1 MTLIIPKF
9 NYQPIDRVSE
19 NGKRFYQT
27 PDGGKVSSVTTILE
41 KTKSAESVAALQNW
55 RKAVGVAK
63 AQEITTAAANR
74 GTRMHSY
81 LENYLLTGDLGSPG
95 TNPYAKISHAMA
107 EVVVHNGMKH
117 ADEVW
122 GSEVALYYPGLYAG
136 TTDCVGQWK
145 GNPAILDFKQANK
158 PKRKE
163 WIEDYFYQLLFY
175 ATAHNKMFNT
185 DIRTGVILMCCQP
198 KVNAKLEIVESP
210 QYQEFVLEGDEWD
223 FYEEKMWDRLET
235 YYKFH
240 H

>member
-1 MTLIIPKF
+1 MNRTSEGGARLYSTPTG
-9 NYQPIDRVSE
+9 DRLV
-19 NGKRFYQT
+19 
-27 PDGGKVSSVTTILE
+27 SVTTILE
-41 KTKSAESVAALQNW
+41 KTKSAEAVAALQNW

-81 LENYLLTGDLGSPG
+81 LENYLLTGELGLPG

-145 GNPAILDFKQANK
+145 GKPAI
-158 PKRKE
+158 
-163 WIEDYFYQLLFY
+163 
-175 ATAHNKMFNT
+175 
-185 DIRTGVILMCCQP
+185 
-198 KVNAKLEIVESP
+198 S
-210 QYQEFVLEGDEWD
+210 
-223 FYEEKMWDRLET
+223 
-235 YYKFH
+235 
-240 H
+240 